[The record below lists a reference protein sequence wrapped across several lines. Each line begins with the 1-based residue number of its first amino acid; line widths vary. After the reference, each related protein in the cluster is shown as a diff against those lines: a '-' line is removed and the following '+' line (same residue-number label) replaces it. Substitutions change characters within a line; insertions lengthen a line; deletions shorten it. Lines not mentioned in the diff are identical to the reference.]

1 MQCALLHNV
10 VVAQCAAILKLLAS
24 KDQSLL
30 VWRDA
35 LLVLDLGLDVL
46 NRVAGLNLK
55 RNSLSCKCLHKDL
68 HDANGN

>member
-10 VVAQCAAILKLLAS
+10 VVAQRAAILKLLAS

-30 VWRDA
+30 VWRDT

-55 RNSLSCKCLHKDL
+55 RDGLACQGLHKDL
-68 HDANGN
+68 HVANGN